1 MQINVSQL
9 LQEVMG
15 ASRDYEV
22 SDEVDI
28 AGDGNCRQAR
38 GKVRLLRTHRGILVR
53 AELNTEIELACSRC
67 LRSFYSPVTLKIEE
81 EYISVVDIVSGT
93 PLPAPEE
100 PGAFVVD
107 EHHVID
113 LTEAIRQ
120 YALLAVPM
128 KPLCKENCAGLCPVC
143 GNNLNQESCR
153 CPEPVT
159 DPRWS
164 ELSKLGLQ

>member
-9 LQEVMG
+9 LQESIG
-15 ASRDYEV
+15 AFRDYEI
-22 SDEVDI
+22 SDEVDV
-28 AGDGNCRQAR
+28 AGDGNCRKAW

-53 AELNTEIELACSRC
+53 AELNTEIKLACSRC
-67 LRSFYSPVTLKIEE
+67 LRPFRSPVTLKIEE
-81 EYISVVDIVSGT
+81 EYIPVVDIVSGA
-93 PLPAPEE
+93 PLPASEE
-100 PGAFVVD
+100 LGSFVVD

-128 KPLCKENCAGLCPVC
+128 KPLCKEDCAGLCPVC
-143 GNNLNQESCR
+143 GNNMNQESCR
-153 CPEPVT
+153 CPQPVT

-164 ELSKLGLQ
+164 ELSKLL

>member
-9 LQEVMG
+9 LQESIG
-15 ASRDYEV
+15 TGRDYEI
-22 SDEVDI
+22 SDEVDV

-53 AELNTEIELACSRC
+53 AELNTEIELTCSRC
-67 LRSFYSPVTLKIEE
+67 LSPFRYPVTLKIEE
-81 EYISVVDIVSGT
+81 EYIPVVDIVSGVL
-93 PLPAPEE
+93 LPGPEE
-100 PGAFVVD
+100 PGSFVID

-128 KPLCKENCAGLCPVC
+128 KPLCKESCAGLCPVC

-159 DPRWS
+159 DLRRS
-164 ELSKLGLQ
+164 ELSKLL